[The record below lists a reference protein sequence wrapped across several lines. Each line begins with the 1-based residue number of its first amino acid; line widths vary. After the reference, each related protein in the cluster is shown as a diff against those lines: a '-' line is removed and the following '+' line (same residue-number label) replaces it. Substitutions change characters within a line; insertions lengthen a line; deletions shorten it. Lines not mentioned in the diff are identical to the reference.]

1 MLSRLIRRPRLRT
14 AETGGELRRATWME
28 LFYDL
33 IFVVAVAQLAS
44 RLSHDYSLGG
54 VFEFV
59 ALFVPVWWAW
69 VGHTIYAARFDT
81 DDLVH
86 RLATAAM
93 MLAAA
98 GMAVQIPTA
107 LEGGSAGFAA
117 AYAGARAVLLL
128 LYLGARF
135 TLPEARGV
143 TTLYLLG
150 FGLGAGLWAVSI
162 LVPPPERF
170 VLWALGLV
178 VDFAI
183 PWIGRLRGV
192 LRKFPLDT
200 SHLPERFGLFTIIVL
215 GETILGVV
223 TGVSEVD
230 WRAVYVITAAL
241 AFGVAVCIWWI
252 YFTFVEEAPFL
263 CNLGS
268 GQPYIYVHLPVVV
281 SVVAIGVGM
290 EHAITEASHATLA
303 PDTLL
308 LTGGGIVLWISAFL
322 LLLMASVQRLPLA
335 RAALVYALSV
345 VATLLVVALGIL
357 VPPLPTLA
365 GFFVIFLV
373 LVLVDEYTWT
383 YGRDSLLPD
392 WRRSNSTPQTPE
404 DRTEKQGSPGG

>member
-1 MLSRLIRRPRLRT
+1 MLSRLNRLPRLRT
-14 AETGGELRRATWME
+14 AETGGEVRRATWME

-44 RLSHDYSLGG
+44 RLSHDYSLQG

-117 AYAGARAVLLL
+117 AYAGARAVLLF
-128 LYLGARF
+128 LYFGARM

-143 TTLYLLG
+143 TTLYLIG
-150 FGLGAGLWAVSI
+150 FALGAGLWAVSI
-162 LVPPPERF
+162 LVPAPWRF
-170 VLWALGLV
+170 FLWALGLA
-178 VDFAI
+178 VDFAT
-183 PWIGRLRGV
+183 PWVGRLMGILRG
-192 LRKFPLDT
+192 FPLDT

-230 WRAVYVITAAL
+230 WRTVYVLSAAL
-241 AFGVAVCIWWI
+241 TFGVAVCIWWI
-252 YFTFVEEAPFL
+252 YFTFVEEAPFSG
-263 CNLGS
+263 NLGS
-268 GQPYIYVHLPVVV
+268 GQPYIYVHFPIVVA
-281 SVVAIGVGM
+281 VVAIGVGM

-303 PDTLL
+303 TGTLL
-308 LTGGGIVLWISAFL
+308 LTGGGAVLWISAFF
-322 LLLMASVQRLPLA
+322 LLLMASVRRLPLA
-335 RAALVYALSV
+335 RAAVVYALSV
-345 VATLLVVALGIL
+345 AATLLVVALGALI
-357 VPPLPTLA
+357 PPLATLA
-365 GFFVIFLV
+365 GVFLV
-373 LVLVDEYTWT
+373 FFALALVDEYSWT
-383 YGRDSLLPD
+383 YGRDQLLPD
-392 WRRSNSTPQTPE
+392 GLRPE
-404 DRTEKQGSPGG
+404 GTRQAPEERPGKRGSPGG